1 MNSPKGQTQL
11 RECLEKRRH
20 PRMPC
25 SAPIEY
31 TARDRTFRNL
41 SRDISTSGLFVETW
55 DAFSVGETIAMAL
68 PLEKQEPIQLTGK
81 VVRIDK
87 QGIGIEFV

>member
-1 MNSPKGQTQL
+1 MNSPNGHNQL
-11 RECLEKRRH
+11 RACLEKRRH
-20 PRMPC
+20 PRIPC

-31 TARDRTFRNL
+31 IARDRTFRNL

-68 PLEKQEPIQLTGK
+68 PLEKQAPVKLKGK

>member
-1 MNSPKGQTQL
+1 MNSPDGQNEL
-11 RECLEKRRH
+11 WECLEKRRH
-20 PRMPC
+20 PRIPC

-31 TARDRTFRNL
+31 TTRDRTFRNL

-55 DAFSVGETIAMAL
+55 DAFSIGEIIAMAL
-68 PLEKQEPIQLTGK
+68 PVENQEPIQLNGK

>member
-1 MNSPKGQTQL
+1 MNSPNDQNQL

-20 PRMPC
+20 PRIPC

-55 DAFSVGETIAMAL
+55 DAFSVGETITMTL
-68 PLEKQEPIQLTGK
+68 PLEKQEPLKLNGK